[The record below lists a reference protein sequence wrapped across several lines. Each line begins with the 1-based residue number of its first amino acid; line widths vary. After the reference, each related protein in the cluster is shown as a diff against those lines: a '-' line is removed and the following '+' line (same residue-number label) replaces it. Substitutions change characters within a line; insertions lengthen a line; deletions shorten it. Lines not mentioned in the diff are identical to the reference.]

1 MTESKN
7 LYQRISAIMADV
19 AYLQKDDKVDT
30 GGGKSYKAI
39 TEEKV
44 TGAIRA
50 AMIKHGVVIFPVAQR
65 TTRDDEAVKDKYGN
79 DKVNRITT
87 VETTYRIVNVD
98 NPDDC
103 IETVSTG
110 TGVDTQDKGVGKAM
124 TYAYKYLLLRTFAIP
139 TGDDPDKI
147 SSDLYSEELY
157 GKPQGTAKQAEKT
170 VPPRQAP
177 VVREIPKAISMP
189 KNSKEFAVCIQQL
202 GALCVAKFGAEH
214 AGEQFTKYSGYKKL
228 KDVEPESVALIY
240 DLIQGVPAAT

>member
-50 AMIKHGVVIFPVAQR
+50 AMIKHGVVIFPVAQCS
-65 TTRDDEAVKDKYGN
+65 TRDDETVKDKYGN

-147 SSDLYSEELY
+147 SSDLYSADLY
-157 GKPQGTAKQAEKT
+157 GSEEQEKPAGTAQKRKTEKKEY
-170 VPPRQAP
+170 PPIETIA
-177 VVREIPKAISMP
+177 IPKNRTEYANAIQ
-189 KNSKEFAVCIQQL
+189 KL
-202 GALCVAKFGAEH
+202 GDLCVKKFGAES
-214 AGEQFTKYSGYKKL
+214 AGKKFAVYSGYKKL
-228 KDVEPESVALIY
+228 KDVPPEAVGLVY
-240 DLIQGVPAAT
+240 DLIQTAPADA